1 MYLFYF
7 LVWVIFNGQLT
18 MEIALFGFVVAAV
31 VYAFTCKFLDWSPG
45 KDLFLLK
52 KAVCLLRYA
61 WLLIQEVVKA
71 NIAMIPMILAPDREP
86 EPVIVKVH
94 TKLKTKTARVLLA
107 NSITLTPG
115 TITVTME
122 GDELTI
128 HCLDRSVSE
137 GLQDSSFE
145 QALLKLEEGR
155 DKK

>member
-7 LVWVIFNGQLT
+7 LVWVVFNGQLT
-18 MEIALFGFVVAAV
+18 LEIALFGVAVAAA
-31 VYAFTCKFLDWSPG
+31 VYAFTCKFLDWSPK
-45 KDLFLLK
+45 KDVFLVK

-61 WLLIQEVVKA
+61 WLLIQELVKA

-86 EPVIVKVH
+86 DPIIVKVR

-115 TITVTME
+115 TITVSME
-122 GDELTI
+122 GDELTV
-128 HCLDRSVSE
+128 HCLDRSAAD
-137 GLQDSSFE
+137 GLVDSSFE

-155 DKK
+155 DRK